1 MINLERCWIDYLH
14 STHHGA
20 QVEKGDTGD
29 AGRKEADTEEGD
41 FKYMKKD
48 VEKWLEEDGE
58 EFLKEIGIK
67 QGQTVLDFGCGE
79 GHYAIPA
86 AKLVGDTGKVYAVDK
101 DEQALHRLLQ
111 RIKKYKIKNIEVMK
125 KESTTALENNFVDFI
140 ICYDVVHYLKD
151 RKRLYH
157 EFYRILRPEGIFSL
171 YPKHHKDD
179 HPLMELA
186 HMKLEG
192 VLEEVEEA
200 GFALQEHS
208 LKNLIHD
215 DSYNMGYILNFKKG

>member
-1 MINLERCWIDYLH
+1 ME
-14 STHHGA
+14 
-20 QVEKGDTGD
+20 EGDNGD
-29 AGRKEADTEEGD
+29 AGGKEADAEEGD
-41 FKYMKKD
+41 FKYMKND
-48 VEKWLEEDGE
+48 VEKWVEEDGE
-58 EFLKEIGIK
+58 EFLEQIGIK

-86 AKLVGDTGKVYAVDK
+86 AKLIGDEGKIYAVDK
-101 DEQALHRLLQ
+101 DEQALCRLIQ
-111 RIKKYKIKNIEVMK
+111 RIEEYKIKNIEVMK
-125 KESTTALENNFVDFI
+125 KESTTGLKNNFMDFI

-151 RKRLYH
+151 RKSLYY
-157 EFYRILRPEGIFSL
+157 EFHRILKPEGIFSL

-179 HPLMELA
+179 YPLMELA

-200 GFALQEHS
+200 GFSLQEYS

-215 DSYNMGYILNFKKG
+215 DSYNIGYILNFKKDLFETLSSM